1 MRFLMDQPSYEQML
15 ARKDHTPDCYARPGE
30 YLHHIYAD
38 GIKYVVARALV
49 ECLKEATAKKD
60 AEAYRHLQLH
70 KEQLDLLMAKAQ
82 QKTGGLANVRVL
94 GDPPPPADESTQPKS
109 NNPFVPKTPAN
120 LTETGLSRAFV
131 TDMILRA
138 VYNRGRATG
147 SEIAR
152 DLRLSYEVI
161 SSLLAEMRQGDL
173 IDIVGQAG
181 LGDINYEYVLRPPRG
196 PRAVEDALKKTEY
209 SGPAPVPFNAYVE
222 AVKAQT
228 VKNITVTRR
237 TIRQA
242 FSDLVISDAVLNEIG
257 PAVNSGS
264 SIFFF
269 GYPGNGKSSV
279 AERIT
284 RLMGDAIYIPYAIEV
299 DGQIIKIFD
308 NGVHEIVKEEG
319 GPGGVPAT
327 TGSLLEYGPP
337 YDLRWAKVK
346 RPVVVVGG
354 ELTLPALDLT
364 YNEVA
369 RFYEAP
375 FQMKASGGIFM
386 IDDFGR
392 QQVRPMDLL
401 NRWIVPLEKRYDYLT
416 TVTGRKIEVP
426 FDQLLIFSTNL
437 DPNQLVD
444 EAFLRRIKFKIEIRD
459 PDEAQWR
466 KIWASVCKSRGV
478 EVDPKGL
485 DYLIEKWYKPSGR
498 PLRSCQPRDI
508 LDQMVNI
515 AKYNMEHV
523 SFAPDL
529 IDAACETYF
538 VSVEQQKDFGATVRP
553 A

>member
-1 MRFLMDQPSYEQML
+1 
-15 ARKDHTPDCYARPGE
+15 
-30 YLHHIYAD
+30 
-38 GIKYVVARALV
+38 
-49 ECLKEATAKKD
+49 
-60 AEAYRHLQLH
+60 
-70 KEQLDLLMAKAQ
+70 
-82 QKTGGLANVRVL
+82 
-94 GDPPPPADESTQPKS
+94 
-109 NNPFVPKTPAN
+109 
-120 LTETGLSRAFV
+120 LTSWA
-131 TDMILRA
+131 
-138 VYNRGRATG
+138 
-147 SEIAR
+147 
-152 DLRLSYEVI
+152 
-161 SSLLAEMRQGDL
+161 
-173 IDIVGQAG
+173 AG

-308 NGVHEIVKEEG
+308 NGVHQIVKEES
-319 GPGGVPAT
+319 GPGGGPAT
-327 TGSLLEYGPP
+327 TGNLLEYGPP
-337 YDLRWAKVK
+337 YDLRWAKIK

-466 KIWASVCKSRGV
+466 KIWALVCKSRGV

-485 DYLIEKWYKPSGR
+485 DYLIERWYKPLGR

-538 VSVEQQKDFGATVRP
+538 VSVDQQKDFGARMS
-553 A
+553 